1 MDRVSVVTPTL
12 NRPEP
17 LARAL
22 ASLFAQGGLDDL
34 EAELIVVDN
43 SPDMNARSAVEAL
56 AQKAPFPLHYVS
68 EPRPGVANARN
79 AGVAAATGRWIAFL
93 DDDEEAAPDWLA
105 ALVRV
110 ARETGAD
117 AVFGP
122 IEAKAEGG
130 GEIGAFAPYFERRID
145 RLDSADITDRAAYLG
160 TNNSM
165 FDRLACLGAEE
176 NFDTRLN
183 ESGGEDSLLLQ
194 RLVLAGKIFRFAAG
208 AHVIE
213 WAPERRLNWAY
224 VKKRKFASGQ
234 IRVFV
239 QAMARQGEALGID
252 DRLNIARWMA
262 VGLVQSAIFGVTTL
276 LFLPL
281 DVERRERMAARLHA
295 GLGKVFWAPRF
306 RLALYGRGH
315 VS

>member
-1 MDRVSVVTPTL
+1 LDRISVVTPTF

-22 ASLFAQGGLDDL
+22 ASLLAQRGFEEL
-34 EAELIVVDN
+34 EVELIVVDN
-43 SPDMNARSAVEAL
+43 SSDRNAKPAVAAL
-56 AQKAPFPLHYVS
+56 AQDAPFPLHYVS

-130 GEIGAFAPYFERRID
+130 GEIGAFAPYFERSVTRCD
-145 RLDSADITDRAAYLG
+145 LADITDLAAYLG

-165 FDRLACLGAEE
+165 FDRLGCLGEEE
-176 NFDTRLN
+176 NFDLRLN

-194 RLVLAGKIFRFAAG
+194 RLVLAGKIFRFAAD

-213 WAPERRLNWAY
+213 WAPRRRLNWSY

-239 QAMARQGEALGID
+239 QAMARPGDPLA
-252 DRLNIARWMA
+252 IARWMA
-262 VGLVQSAIFGVTTL
+262 VGLAQSAIFGATTL
-276 LFLPL
+276 LSMPL
-281 DVERRERMAARLHA
+281 GEDRRERMAARLHA

-315 VS
+315 IS